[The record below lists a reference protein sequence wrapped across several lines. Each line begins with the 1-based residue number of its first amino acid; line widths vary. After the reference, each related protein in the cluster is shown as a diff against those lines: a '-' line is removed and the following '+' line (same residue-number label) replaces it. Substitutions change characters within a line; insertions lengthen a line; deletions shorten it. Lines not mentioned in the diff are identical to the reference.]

1 MERRIGGV
9 IQNMNNVLK
18 HFFRVYYPTLPEIIR
33 AGRKTL
39 FAPIIDAS
47 VFIRLKPSML
57 LIHLSQF
64 RQTVSSCSDP
74 HIGIVEIMQGLFNCQ
89 RDRCL
94 ALVIIERIFRSG
106 ILEEISQVV
115 LTGRNIPS
123 ATKIITTH
131 NFRGFEI

>member
-39 FAPIIDAS
+39 FAPIVDAT

-57 LIHLSQF
+57 LVHLSQF
-64 RQTVSSCSDP
+64 RQAVSSCSNP
-74 HIGIVEIMQGLFNCQ
+74 HIGIVEIMDRLLHRQG
-89 RDRCL
+89 DGCL
-94 ALVIIERIFRSG
+94 ALIIVEGIICPG
-106 ILEEISQVV
+106 ILEKV
-115 LTGRNIPS
+115 R
-123 ATKIITTH
+123 
-131 NFRGFEI
+131 